1 MCPRPY
7 HHVRDAWEPHFTLE
21 KLKKCEESAENAAEH
36 VRRIR
41 VCPKRGALSAGVLAT
56 STSRKTISS
65 LGVTS
70 FPAE

>member
-21 KLKKCEESAENAAEH
+21 KLKKCEELAENAAERVH
-36 VRRIR
+36 RIR
-41 VCPKRGALSAGVLAT
+41 ICPKRGALSAGVLAT
-56 STSRKTISS
+56 SFCRETISL